1 MYSKLTS
8 EVVDTLICELRQA
21 TRFRREAFSVG
32 LSMGLSSVR
41 SICREVGISHT
52 TFYRWL
58 KAYRGLKQRHEGLT
72 PAEELLYDFGSA
84 AEAYLEVSS
93 TSGIIGSNDLAPV
106 IASHDAV
113 ASEPPETPD
122 DSSPS
127 QNEDPKLSALESRT
141 DELVSSVGEV
151 VFDVPY
157 FSLKNK

>member
-1 MYSKLTS
+1 MYSKLTP
-8 EVVDTLICELRQA
+8 EVINTLICQLRQA
-21 TRFRREAFSVG
+21 TRFRRAAISAG
-32 LSMGLSSVR
+32 LSMYLSSVR

-72 PAEELLYDFGSA
+72 LAEQLLCDFGSA

-93 TSGIIGSNDLAPV
+93 TSVIIGSNDLAPV

-113 ASEPPETPD
+113 APEPPETPD

-151 VFDVPY
+151 VFDVPD